1 MANENLGPA
10 ERIINTVLAYSDH
23 MVHNRP
29 GMVAPDPTSVT
40 GVKWTYTKYKPE
52 NGVKVAYRQ
61 DKGPVKRIR
70 GKLVPTTIPVRIG
83 TVDENNVIHSDT
95 GVRLGI
101 YRTAGLFTEVA
112 VWIYRQ
118 IVEVY
123 KLDDTFLAKWAS
135 YAFMQ
140 EHKDLKVAL
149 AAFMLVQ
156 PRKGD
161 PVVGDNGKAEF
172 YDLDYRDVGEAMML
186 LNVKTPPT
194 TLKPEGEEIHLDA
207 KHLLRIFDFLQLP
220 EIAQINREL
229 GFTASARKAP
239 RGRWDRA
246 VKKWLNFR
254 EQNPKLLKGLIK
266 SGQRTAVMQ
275 LAEFSGY
282 KPTTPAFFS
291 FLRWKQNQADDGRR
305 QLAIGEAVSAAASW
319 NDLTEEQICQKIS
332 SEKPNYKVIGTLVPQ
347 KIGITP
353 AIMAAAIQAGCLS
366 DKDLILATPT
376 IEDLGLMKHPDTKA
390 KWESAMKKQNDM
402 RAANIAKRVQSKE
415 VKESLQTAAETALK
429 EQVAEV
435 VRGLRVYF
443 MVDKSGSM
451 EGAIEAAKD
460 AIKKCLPAFPLDQ
473 LHVSVFS
480 TEGREVEIR
489 FASAA
494 GVENAFKGVNAGG
507 GTDYGEGVRVLS
519 HHKPKPGEDALFIF
533 VGDEGNERPH
543 FVEAVRNSGLN
554 PVAFGLIP
562 ITSPRY
568 GRSDK
573 VRRTAQMLE
582 IPCFEIDERVFA
594 DPYAIPR
601 TMRNLIASTPV
612 GQGIAPVAAAPKRVS
627 LVETILKTEIL
638 KKPVWAEPDAGAAEN
653 AAA

>member
-10 ERIINTVLAYSDH
+10 ERIINTVLAFSDH

-40 GVKWTYTKYKPE
+40 GVRWTYTKYKPE

-61 DKGPVKRIR
+61 DKGPIKRIK

-101 YRTAGLFTEVA
+101 YRSAGIFTEVA
-112 VWIYRQ
+112 VWMYRQ
-118 IVEVY
+118 IAEVY
-123 KLDDTFLAKWAS
+123 KLDDTFVAKWAS
-135 YAFMQ
+135 YAFVQ

-156 PRKGD
+156 SRKGD
-161 PVVGDNGKAEF
+161 PIKGDNGKTEF
-172 YDLDYRDVGEAMML
+172 YDLDFRDVGEAML
-186 LNVKTPPT
+186 LSNIKTPPT
-194 TLKPEGEEIHLDA
+194 PLKPEGEEIHLDA
-207 KHLLRIFDFLQLP
+207 KHLLRIWYFLKLP

-229 GFTASARKAP
+229 GFSASARKP
-239 RGRWDRA
+239 QLGRWERA
-246 VKKWLNFR
+246 VSKWLNYR

-266 SGQRTAVMQ
+266 SGQRTDVMQ

-282 KPTTPAFFS
+282 KPTTPTFFN
-291 FLRWKQNQADDGRR
+291 FLRWKQNQAEDGRR
-305 QLAIGEAVSAAASW
+305 QLSIGAEVSAAVTW
-319 NDLTEEQICQKIS
+319 EDLTEEQICQKVS
-332 SEKPNYKVIGTLVPQ
+332 SEKPSYKVIGTLVPA

-366 DKDLILATPT
+366 DRDLVIATTT

-390 KWESAMKKQNDM
+390 KWEAAMKKQTDM
-402 RAANIAKRVQSKE
+402 RAANIAKRVQTKE
-415 VKESLQTAAETALK
+415 TKEALQTAAETALK
-429 EQVAEV
+429 AQVEEV
-435 VRGLRVYF
+435 VGGLRVYF

-480 TEGREVEIR
+480 TEAREVEIR

-507 GTDYGEGVRVLS
+507 GTDYGEGVRVLQN
-519 HHKPKPGEDALFIF
+519 HKPKP
-533 VGDEGNERPH
+533 
-543 FVEAVRNSGLN
+543 
-554 PVAFGLIP
+554 
-562 ITSPRY
+562 
-568 GRSDK
+568 
-573 VRRTAQMLE
+573 
-582 IPCFEIDERVFA
+582 
-594 DPYAIPR
+594 
-601 TMRNLIASTPV
+601 
-612 GQGIAPVAAAPKRVS
+612 
-627 LVETILKTEIL
+627 
-638 KKPVWAEPDAGAAEN
+638 
-653 AAA
+653 

>member
-29 GMVAPDPTSVT
+29 GMVSPDPTSVT
-40 GVKWTYTKYKPE
+40 GVKWTYTKFTLE

-61 DKGPVKRIR
+61 DKGPVKRVK
-70 GKLVPTTIPVRIG
+70 GKMIPTTTPVRIG
-83 TVDENNVIHSDT
+83 TIDANNVIHSDT
-95 GVRLGI
+95 GARIGV
-101 YRTAGLFTEVA
+101 YRTAGIFTEVA

-123 KLDDTFLAKWAS
+123 KLDDTFTAKWAS
-135 YAFMQ
+135 YAFVQ

-161 PVVGDNGKAEF
+161 PVMGEGGKEEF
-172 YDLDYRDVGEAMML
+172 RDLDFRDVGEAMML

-194 TLKPEGEEIHLDA
+194 SLKPEGEEIHMDA

-229 GFTASARKAP
+229 GFTASARRAP

-254 EQNPKLLKGLIK
+254 EQNPKLLKGLVK

-282 KPTTPAFFS
+282 KPTIPAFFN
-291 FLRWKQNQADDGRR
+291 FLRWKQNQAEDGRR
-305 QLAIGEAVSAAASW
+305 QLAIGEAVKAAETWEGMS
-319 NDLTEEQICQKIS
+319 EEQICQKIS
-332 SEKPNYKVIGTLVPQ
+332 SEKPSYKVIGTLVPS
-347 KIGITP
+347 KVGITP

-366 DKDLILATPT
+366 DKDLIIATPT

-390 KWESAMKKQNDM
+390 RWEAAMAKQNDM
-402 RAANIAKRVQSKE
+402 RSANIAKRVQSKE
-415 VKESLQTAAETALK
+415 AKESLQTAAETALK
-429 EQVAEV
+429 AQVEEV
-435 VRGLRVYF
+435 IRGLRVYF

-451 EGAIEAAKD
+451 EGAIEAAKE

-473 LHVSVFS
+473 LHVSIFS

-519 HHKPKPGEDALFIF
+519 HHKPKPEEDVLFIF
-533 VGDEGNERPH
+533 VGDEGNEKPH
-543 FVEAVRNSGLN
+543 FVDAVHNSGLN

-562 ITSPRY
+562 VVSPRY

-573 VRRTAQMLE
+573 VRRTAQMLG

-601 TMRNLIASTPV
+601 TIRNLIAATPV
-612 GQGIAPVAAAPKRVS
+612 GKGVAPVAAPKRVS
-627 LVETILKTEIL
+627 LVETILKTELL
-638 KKPVWAEPDAGAAEN
+638 KKPAWAEPEAGAPEN
-653 AAA
+653 RAA